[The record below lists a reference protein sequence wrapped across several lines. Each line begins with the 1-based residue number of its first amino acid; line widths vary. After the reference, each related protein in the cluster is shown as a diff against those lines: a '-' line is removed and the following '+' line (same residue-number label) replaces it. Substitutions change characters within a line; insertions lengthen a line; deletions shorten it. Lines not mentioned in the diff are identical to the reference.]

1 MAKLPNPPSRLAAG
15 PSGPKSL
22 RALRREAKLR
32 SASAILSVC
41 MNLIDRGVRPT
52 FAAVRDNAEG
62 FSEAT
67 LNRKRNRPIV
77 HAAQARFDRMTSNT
91 MVESSAPDTLE
102 QIATAITGGTWAD
115 DTGAQLTA
123 AANDAVVE
131 CDSSVQACPQ
141 EQSSRLSH
149 LEAEIARR
157 DEQLVN
163 ALSVAQKRAATIKRR
178 DIMIAE
184 LRAEVAAL
192 SSVPFP
198 PREKRDWGE

>member
-1 MAKLPNPPSRLAAG
+1 MAKLPHPPSRLAAG
-15 PSGPKSL
+15 PSGPRSL
-22 RALRREAKLR
+22 RALRSKAKLR

-41 MNLIDRGVRPT
+41 LNLIDRGVRPT
-52 FAAVRDNAEG
+52 FAAVRDNAKG

-77 HAAQARFDRMTSNT
+77 HAAQARFDRKTSNT
-91 MVESSAPDTLE
+91 AVESSGPDTLE
-102 QIATAITGGTWAD
+102 QIATAIKDGTWAD
-115 DTGAQLTA
+115 DKDAQLTTA
-123 AANDAVVE
+123 TNGAMIE
-131 CDSSVQACPQ
+131 SDSSVQSHPQ
-141 EQSSRLSH
+141 DQSSRLSH

-157 DEQLVN
+157 DAQLLN
-163 ALSVAQKRAATIKRR
+163 ALSVAHKRAATIKRR